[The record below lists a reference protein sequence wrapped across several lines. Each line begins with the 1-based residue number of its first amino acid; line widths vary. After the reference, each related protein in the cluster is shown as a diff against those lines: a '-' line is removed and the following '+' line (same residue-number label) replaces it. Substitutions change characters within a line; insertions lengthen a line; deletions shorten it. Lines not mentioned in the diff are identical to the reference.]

1 MTIARQ
7 FKTFFDSLD
16 NAKKALLANIL
27 FQMGLALLDGG
38 LAELDELLNQSGLTG
53 EEKVQLHELLA
64 KADILPVVVISSG
77 GNKMMALRRKSGSW
91 RPKASATPTRLPRP
105 ARTKLGQHLKN
116 SPAK

>member
-16 NAKKALLANIL
+16 SSKKALLANIL
-27 FQMGLALLDGG
+27 FQIGLALDGG

-91 RPKASATPTRLPRP
+91 RPKASATPTRPPRP